1 MARPFRRYSAGA
13 RWYDLL
19 SGERWVYRAG
29 RVAGIGLMD
38 LRAGDVVLDLGCGT
52 GLNFP
57 LLHAAVGDR
66 GRIVGVDRSTD
77 MLAVARERVR
87 REGWTNVTLIEA
99 DAAELDVEDVRARVA
114 EATGRGRAGA
124 VDAVLS
130 TYVLSVMRGGAADAW
145 RRAVTLV
152 RPGGVLAVV
161 DMQPPTGRW
170 RILAPLAHLACA
182 LGGADIHAR
191 TWRFVARDAAPGS
204 VREVTVRGGHIVA
217 AVGRLPGEDVP
228 ATRS

>member
-38 LRAGDVVLDLGCGT
+38 LQAGDVVLDLGCGT

-57 LLHAAVGDR
+57 LVRAAVGET
-66 GRIVGVDRSTD
+66 GHIVGVDRSAE
-77 MLAVARERVR
+77 MLAVAQGRVR
-87 REGWTNVTLIEA
+87 RAGWPNVTLIEA
-99 DAAELDVEDVRARVA
+99 DAAELDVEEVRARVA
-114 EATGRGRAGA
+114 GVTGRTDG

-130 TYVLSVMRGGAADAW
+130 TYALSVMRGSAREAW
-145 RRAVTLV
+145 VRAVEVV
-152 RPGGVLAVV
+152 RPEGALAVV

-170 RILAPLAHLACA
+170 RIFSPLARLACA
-182 LGGADIHAR
+182 FGGADIQAR
-191 TWRFVARDAAPGS
+191 PWHLVARDAATGS
-204 VREVTVRGGHIVA
+204 VREAVVRGGHIVA
-217 AVGRLPGEDVP
+217 AVGRLPGEDDAP
-228 ATRS
+228 AACS

>member
-13 RWYDLL
+13 RWYDVL

-38 LRAGDVVLDLGCGT
+38 LEAGDVVLDLGCGT

-57 LLHAAVGDR
+57 LLRGAVGET
-66 GRIVGVDRSTD
+66 GHIVGVDRSSD
-77 MLAVARERVR
+77 MLAVARARVR
-87 REGWTNVTLIEA
+87 REGWSNVTLVEA
-99 DAAELDVEDVRARVA
+99 DAADLDVDGLRARVGA
-114 EATGRGRAGA
+114 GPGRAA
-124 VDAVLS
+124 VDAVLA
-130 TYVLSVMRGGAADAW
+130 TYALSVMRDGATEAW
-145 RRAVTLV
+145 RRAVALV

-170 RILAPLAHLACA
+170 RILAPLARLACA

-191 TWRFVARDAAPGS
+191 PWRFVARDAAPES
-204 VREVTVRGGHIVA
+204 VREAVVRGGHIVA
-217 AVGRLPGEDVP
+217 AVGRSPGEVAP
-228 ATRS
+228 TARS